1 VARQPRPDNDLAGA
15 QTSVE
20 IVTPSGQTVPVEL
33 KDDPSDP
40 DVAKGDFTPSTGGR
54 FELAATLNA
63 AGKPLANQTSE
74 FLVQGTDLELSNT
87 GTNPANLRAL
97 AEATGGVYLDIDKA
111 DELVS
116 KIAPKERRTVRVLRS
131 EYWNNPALFTI
142 FLLALTGEWFL
153 RRRNH
158 LV

>member
-1 VARQPRPDNDLAGA
+1 MA
-15 QTSVE
+15 QSSVE
-20 IVTPSGQTVPVEL
+20 IVTPSGQSVPVEL
-33 KDDPSDP
+33 KVDSSNP
-40 DVAKGDFTPSTGGR
+40 DVAKGDFSPSTGGR
-54 FELAATLNA
+54 YELAAALNA
-63 AGKPLANQTSE
+63 GGKPLANQTAE
-74 FLVQGTDLELSNT
+74 FLVQGTDLELANT

-111 DELVS
+111 DELAS

-131 EYWNNPALFTI
+131 EYWNNPALFAV
-142 FLLALTGEWFL
+142 FLLAVSGEWFL